1 MLTFVSYQN
10 ENDMKAKNVYW
21 IIAGFLNLFTFF
33 LHLIGGQIDIVNPM
47 MESSMSLQPMSEMLA
62 AWHLITVFLLMSSI
76 YFIQIG
82 FKNADQNPE
91 QLVNFMSYCYFAFGL
106 VFIVVSLVQGV
117 FTPQWILL
125 LPIGILGL
133 IGLKKEKNVK

>member
-1 MLTFVSYQN
+1 
-10 ENDMKAKNVYW
+10 MKTKNVFW

-47 MESSMSLQPMSEMLA
+47 LGSSMALQPMSEMLA

-76 YFIQIG
+76 YFLKLG
-82 FKNADQNPE
+82 FKNTDQNPK
-91 QLVNFMSYCYFAFGL
+91 QLIKFMSYCYVAFSV
-106 VFIVVSLVQGV
+106 VFIIVSFVQGV
-117 FTPQWILL
+117 FAPQWILL

-133 IGLKKEKNVK
+133 IGLKKL